1 MKIGIRVKIDVKK
14 IEKAR
19 LYQGTKGTY
28 LDATVFI
35 EVDQKDQY
43 GNNGM
48 ITQDVS
54 KDERQQ
60 GVKGAILGNV
70 EVFFNDS
77 QSQAPQQNYQ
87 QAPQQQQQNNR
98 QQSPNQNMPQSNQ
111 YQQNQQAPQQAPNF
125 DDLSDDIPF

>member
-1 MKIGIRVKIDVKK
+1 MKIGVRVKIDVKK

-19 LYQGTKGTY
+19 LYQGAKCTY

-35 EVDQKDQY
+35 EIDEKDQY

-54 KDERQQ
+54 KEERQQ

-70 EVFFNDS
+70 AVFFNDS
-77 QSQAPQQNYQ
+77 QSQAPQQQYQ
-87 QAPQQQQQNNR
+87 QAPQQAQQPQH
-98 QQSPNQNMPQSNQ
+98 QQSPNQNIPPANQ
-111 YQQNQQAPQQAPNF
+111 YQQAPPPNF